1 MSCTANADIVVGMKD
16 IPDLSS
22 SLEDYLETILDL
34 EKRYRV
40 ARVKDIAEALEVQ
53 MPSVTGA
60 LKTLRNRG
68 LVQYEKNSF
77 IQLTASGRKTAQSV
91 AERHSTI
98 RRFLSETLCLSN
110 EEAESTACKI
120 EHVVSPELALRL
132 SNLGHYLQ
140 SHRNAAELDSEDWLR
155 ILTETDPA

>member
-1 MSCTANADIVVGMKD
+1 MKD
-16 IPDLSS
+16 LPDLSS
-22 SLEDYLETILDL
+22 SLEDYLETILEL

-77 IQLTASGRKTAQSV
+77 IQLTETGRKTAQSV
-91 AERHSTI
+91 AERHTSI
-98 RRFLSETLCLSN
+98 HQFLSDTLCLSN

-120 EHVVSPELALRL
+120 EHVVSPELARRL
-132 SNLGHYLQ
+132 SNLGAYLR
-140 SHRNAAELDSEDWLR
+140 SHRDATGLHAEDWLR
-155 ILTETDPA
+155 ILTESEPE

>member
-1 MSCTANADIVVGMKD
+1 MKD
-16 IPDLSS
+16 LPDLSS
-22 SLEDYLETILDL
+22 SLEDYLETIFDL

-77 IQLTASGRKTAQSV
+77 IQLTETGRKTAQSV
-91 AERHSTI
+91 ATRHASI
-98 RRFLSETLCLSN
+98 RKFLSDTLCLSV

-120 EHVVSPELALRL
+120 EHVVSPELARRL
-132 SNLGHYLQ
+132 SNLDGYLH
-140 SHRNAAELDSEDWLR
+140 SHRDAAGMDREDWLR
-155 ILTETDPA
+155 ILTETDPE